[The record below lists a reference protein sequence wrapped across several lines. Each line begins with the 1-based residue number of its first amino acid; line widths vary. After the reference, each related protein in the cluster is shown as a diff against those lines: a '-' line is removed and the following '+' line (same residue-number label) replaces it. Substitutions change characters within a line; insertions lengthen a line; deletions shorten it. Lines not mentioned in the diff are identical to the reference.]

1 MGERHSEFDRD
12 ANDWYVEPAWCVE
25 RLLDRYPEITA
36 LHDPCCGIGTI
47 VHVALDRG
55 ISASGSD
62 LVARAG
68 GRFPVRDFLTF
79 ARREPSIVT
88 NPPFKIAEQIVR
100 HAMSVTEEGGI
111 IAVVAQAKFL
121 FSQARNPIF
130 TSAAMERVI
139 AFSRRP
145 SMPPGVMLQELGEAC
160 RGGGSID
167 FVWCV
172 WRSGKTQPGC
182 VMEWTL

>member
-12 ANDWYVEPAWCVE
+12 ANDWYVEPSWCVD
-25 RLLDRYPEITA
+25 RLLDRYPELTM
-36 LHDPCCGIGTI
+36 LHDPCCGMGTI
-47 VHVALDRG
+47 VDAALERG
-55 ISASGSD
+55 IAASGSD
-62 LVARAG
+62 IIDRAE
-68 GRFPVRDFLTF
+68 GRFPTVDFLRH
-79 ARREPSIVT
+79 ARCEEAIVT
-88 NPPFKIAEQIVR
+88 NPPFKIGEQIVR
-100 HAMSVTEEGGI
+100 HAMTVTREGGI

-121 FSQARNPIF
+121 FSQARNSIF
-130 TSAAMERVI
+130 TSTTMERVI

-145 SMPPGVMLQELGEAC
+145 SMPPGAMLAELGESC

-172 WRSGKTQPGC
+172 WRRGKNQAGC